1 MGMDRRQ
8 FLRRA
13 GTGVAVVAFVPGSR
27 LWSADPAPVGA
38 VAVPPLDGELIL
50 AGSVLDASADDFG
63 RLVFHQPYAVLR
75 PGSVED
81 MAKMVRFAREQGL
94 HIAGMGAV
102 GDSHSTF
109 GQAQVAAGVVI
120 DMATLRSIGPVG
132 PDGVW
137 VEAGASW
144 LEVLEATLPSGLR
157 GSQNGYGRPQP
168 PSGGA

>member
-1 MGMDRRQ
+1 
-8 FLRRA
+8 
-13 GTGVAVVAFVPGSR
+13 
-27 LWSADPAPVGA
+27 
-38 VAVPPLDGELIL
+38 
-50 AGSVLDASADDFG
+50 
-63 RLVFHQPYAVLR
+63 
-75 PGSVED
+75 
-81 MAKMVRFAREQGL
+81 
-94 HIAGMGAV
+94 
-102 GDSHSTF
+102 
-109 GQAQVAAGVVI
+109 VI